1 MGILNIT
8 EAVREG
14 ARLVIGLAGV
24 SGSGKTRTAL
34 EIAWGL
40 AKGDSS
46 KIGFLDTENR
56 RGRLY
61 AECLVGTD
69 GKIHRF
75 KHADLYAPFS
85 PQRYSQAIKEFQ
97 EAGVE
102 VLVIDSVTH
111 EYDNEGGYLE
121 IREPLPGK
129 SGKRD
134 NVAAAEHKKFMRT
147 MLQCDMHAVVC
158 VRAREKVKIEK
169 GQDPETGKF
178 GTIYVPQGLQPIQH
192 RDFMFEMTAS
202 LMIHDQG
209 QRRDVIKCPAELMEF
224 LGHDRQYLTARD
236 GMLVRKWVDG
246 GTKLDPEVERAR
258 NVILSL
264 TGDGLLAVNENWE
277 TLTPKIK
284 KSLGQQFIDMARSSA
299 QEFDAQAEARNQVDN
314 DIDMSS
320 GGFNPMTAVEPD
332 MVAAHK
338 PDDAP
343 PQYDDDPFADSGA

>member
-1 MGILNIT
+1 MSILNIT
-8 EAVREG
+8 KAKREG

-40 AKGDSS
+40 AKGDAN

-61 AECLVGTD
+61 AECLVGKD
-69 GKIHRF
+69 GKVHEF
-75 KHADLYAPFS
+75 NHADLYAPFS
-85 PQRYSQAIKEFQ
+85 PRRYSAAIQEFQ
-97 EAGVE
+97 ETGIE

-134 NVAAAEHKKFMRT
+134 NVAAAEHKKFMRA
-147 MLQCDMHAVVC
+147 MLQSDMHVIVC

-169 GQDPETGKF
+169 GTDPETGKF
-178 GTIYVPQGLQPIQH
+178 GTVYVPQGLQPIQH

-209 QRRDVIKCPAELMEF
+209 TRRDIIKCPAELLPF
-224 LGHDRQYLTARD
+224 LGHDREYLTAKD
-236 GMLVRKWVDG
+236 GMQIRQWVDG
-246 GTKLDPEVERAR
+246 AKQLDPDTERAR
-258 NVILSL
+258 NTILSH
-264 TGDGLLAVNENWE
+264 TGEGLESVNAIWTELPAK
-277 TLTPKIK
+277 TK
-284 KSLGQQFIDMARSSA
+284 KALGQQFIDMARSSA
-299 QEFDAQAEARNQVDN
+299 EEFDRQAAERGPDLRNLD
-314 DIDMSS
+314 DLDMSS
-320 GGFNPMTAVEPD
+320 GGFNPLERQQQDSIP
-332 MVAAHK
+332 AHVQES
-338 PDDAP
+338 P
-343 PQYDDDPFADSGA
+343 PITDEDPFAE

>member
-8 EAVREG
+8 KAKREG

-34 EIAWGL
+34 ELAWGL
-40 AKGDSS
+40 AKGDAN

-61 AECLVGTD
+61 SECLVGTD
-69 GKIHRF
+69 GKVHEF
-75 KHADLYAPFS
+75 NHADLYAPFS

-97 EAGVE
+97 ESGIE
-102 VLVIDSVTH
+102 VLVIDSATH

-147 MLQCDMHAVVC
+147 MLQCDMHVIVC

-169 GQDPETGKF
+169 GTDPETGKF

-209 QRRDVIKCPAELMEF
+209 QRRDVIKCPAELMDF

-236 GMLVRKWVDG
+236 GMMVRKWVDG
-246 GTKLDPEVERAR
+246 GTKLEPEVERAR

-264 TGDGLLAVNENWE
+264 TGDGLAAVNENWE
-277 TLTPKIK
+277 TLPAKTKKI
-284 KSLGQQFIDMARSSA
+284 LGQQFIDMARSSA
-299 QEFDAQAEARNQVDN
+299 EEFDRQAAERYASDGP
-314 DIDMSS
+314 DLDMSS
-320 GGFNPMTAVEPD
+320 GGFNPLERAQQEMIP
-332 MVAAHK
+332 AHVQES
-338 PDDAP
+338 P
-343 PQYDDDPFADSGA
+343 PISDDDPFAE